1 MLYRQLNGT
10 ITSRKSEI
18 VGVEIGNEP
27 LIGVVD
33 AQGSFNLS
41 ALDLGGGDDG
51 GGNGDCGAPLPRV
64 TDSRAGGFDVS

>member
-1 MLYRQLNGT
+1 MLYRQLIGT

-33 AQGSFNLS
+33 ALNLS

-51 GGNGDCGAPLPRV
+51 GGWGECGAPLPPG
-64 TDSRAGGFDVS
+64 TDSRAGGLDVS